1 MSVHRPTSAFV
12 ARHGT
17 FSAQD
22 AEGSTAPDCHWPAAA
37 RQPCEVGE
45 DPELPDG
52 AKERLDRLLLG
63 KAGLRGGGGG
73 YVGNERMPE
82 GGCRC
87 GICVYCLVS
96 QNWSIWVGND
106 TQW

>member
-1 MSVHRPTSAFV
+1 M

-63 KAGLRGGGGG
+63 KVALRGEARLTSELKG
-73 YVGNERMPE
+73 MPE
-82 GGCRC
+82 GGHRC
-87 GICVYCLVS
+87 GMDVCLS
-96 QNWSIWVGND
+96 
-106 TQW
+106 TPF